1 MVNKRENRMKP
12 YKSLISLA
20 SVFVIQGYL
29 YAAAIYTETWDNGL
43 LNNWTGNTTLTTV
56 EAFGSGGNPNGWL
69 FSSGDVSGTFDI
81 GANTEKAEFTGN
93 FNDVPIIKVSTDISF
108 ISGDFD
114 AAWLRFRYKDSS
126 HNGWRYSLTTS
137 FPSDGWH
144 GYSVVFD
151 PAWTDA
157 EAYAAGWL
165 TDHDVNPSSSPSES
179 FALTMSDA
187 YTAEVR
193 LSGEGFLEAGIDNF
207 QMIPEPA
214 TLGMVFATGGAI
226 VFLRRFFMI

>member
-1 MVNKRENRMKP
+1 MKP
-12 YKSLISLA
+12 HKSLIALA
-20 SVFVIQGYL
+20 SVFVIQGHL

-69 FSSGDVSGTFDI
+69 FSSGDVSGSFDI
-81 GANTEKAEFTGN
+81 GALTEKAEFTGN

-108 ISGDFD
+108 ISGGFD
-114 AAWLRFRYKDSS
+114 AAWLRFRYNGAS
-126 HNGWRYSLTTS
+126 HNGWVYSLTDS
-137 FPSDGWH
+137 FPVDGWNE
-144 GYSVVFD
+144 YSVVFD
-151 PAWTDA
+151 PTWTDA

-165 TDHDVNPSSSPSES
+165 TDVEAVSPTAHPSES
-179 FALTMSDA
+179 FALTMSDV

-214 TLGMVFATGGAI
+214 TLGMVFVLGGAI
-226 VFLRRFFMI
+226 VFIRRFFMI